1 MGFHSRF
8 NLLQGKPC
16 NNGPDWSGVSFATVR
31 PVVLVAALHWT
42 ITEGL
47 PPLKQRAGKRFPQ
60 FGEFLEV
67 GRRGEA

>member
-1 MGFHSRF
+1 MGPTVLEFH
-8 NLLQGKPC
+8 GC
-16 NNGPDWSGVSFATVR
+16 ATVR
-31 PVVLVAALHWT
+31 PVVLVAGLHWT